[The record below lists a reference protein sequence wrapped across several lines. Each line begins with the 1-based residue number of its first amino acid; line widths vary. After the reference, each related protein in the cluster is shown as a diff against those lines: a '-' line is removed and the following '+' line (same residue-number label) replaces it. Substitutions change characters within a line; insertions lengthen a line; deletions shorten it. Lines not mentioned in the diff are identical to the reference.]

1 MSKQWGKMGWM
12 AAAAFG
18 AGGSD
23 LAAAGEPEP
32 GHSGIVFSTVGHS
45 EWCPS
50 GTVRLDLATG
60 RYTVTAPST
69 WRECRR
75 PPFRSRINA
84 GVLDADEL
92 VRARDAYRSVE
103 AEGLEHR
110 ACRNGGRPDRIIVS
124 GSRTPILRMIN
135 RARTRTAPAEH
146 SCWSDA
152 GLQFRRVLED
162 LFNPRTA
169 RRR

>member
-1 MSKQWGKMGWM
+1 MRNQWAKMGWM
-12 AAAAFG
+12 AAVALG
-18 AGGSD
+18 ASGSV
-23 LAAAGEPEP
+23 LAAAGDPEP
-32 GHSGIVFSTVGHS
+32 GHSGTVFSTVGHS

-60 RYTVTAPST
+60 RYTVTAPPT

-92 VRARDAYRSVE
+92 VRARDANRSAE
-103 AEGLEHR
+103 AEGLEDP

-124 GSRTPILRMIN
+124 GRTPVLRMTN
-135 RARTRTAPAEH
+135 RARTLMAPAEH

-169 RRR
+169 RGR